1 MEYLVVKFERSRRVV
16 INGNPFGLT
25 NTLIQIEAGTHT
37 VTLAPPADFSP
48 ATLAVVV
55 VDTSALAPLTVT
67 FSPAPAPAA
76 PPAPASPAG
85 PAPAPSAP
93 ASPAPAPPAP
103 PAPPARPAP
112 ARRAPRKP
120 A

>member
-25 NTLIQIEAGTHT
+25 NTVIQIEAGTHT

-48 ATLAVVV
+48 ATQAVVV

-67 FSPAPAPAA
+67 FI
-76 PPAPASPAG
+76 
-85 PAPAPSAP
+85 
-93 ASPAPAPPAP
+93 PAPAPPAP
-103 PAPPARPAP
+103 PAP
-112 ARRAPRKP
+112 RKP

>member
-67 FSPAPAPAA
+67 FNPAPAPAA
-76 PPAPASPAG
+76 PPAPASL
-85 PAPAPSAP
+85 
-93 ASPAPAPPAP
+93 APAPPA

-112 ARRAPRKP
+112 ASRAPRKP